1 MSPSLIFI
9 KLDPLGQLHN
19 RDVVDELCRA
29 VNLWPK
35 LTEHSFYYIV
45 LWKIPEKFNQPEFW
59 MRGDANDGDQD
70 LSGVLA
76 IPRVVAHADEDDT
89 GLVVPRKDIDIVRLT

>member
-1 MSPSLIFI
+1 
-9 KLDPLGQLHN
+9 
-19 RDVVDELCRA
+19 
-29 VNLWPK
+29 
-35 LTEHSFYYIV
+35 
-45 LWKIPEKFNQPEFW
+45 

-89 GLVVPRKDIDIVRLT
+89 GLVVPRKDIDIVSHIACEVSLSWVM